1 MTTEPELIPA
11 GALTR
16 QEPMPLAVS
25 DPESILRY
33 AIDKGADVAVIER
46 LMVVRDKLKAESAQA
61 QFDIAM
67 EAFQSECPV
76 IIKNV
81 GVKDNA
87 GKRAYSYAPI
97 EDVEVQIRPVCHK
110 HGFTHKFP
118 KMILGDGTVTA
129 FCQVKHKAGHSELTE
144 VTYRVAAGTRM
155 MSTTQVDA
163 ATETFCKR
171 RALCNAYGLVLA
183 GEDLDGR
190 SRLREKPIGP
200 GGEKPTEPARRPPLQ
215 PTDDAAL
222 KKQLVDLTRSIHL
235 VAKGYKLSDDE
246 KQLLNQFLWDEAI
259 LSDTEVIGDLAGA
272 RLAEVVAKVQCKLKA
287 KPC

>member
-1 MTTEPELIPA
+1 MNDHNLQPVACAEITPPQLEN
-11 GALTR
+11 
-16 QEPMPLAVS
+16 
-25 DPESILRY
+25 DPQAILRY

-87 GKRAYSYAPI
+87 GKRAYAYAPI

-200 GGEKPTEPARRPPLQ
+200 GGEKAAAPIVSTPVE
-215 PTDDAAL
+215 DAAL

-235 VAKGYKLSDDE
+235 VAKGYKLSDTE
-246 KQLLNQFLWDEAI
+246 KQMLNQYLWDEAI
-259 LSDTEVIGDLAGA
+259 ISDTETIADLAGA
-272 RLAEVVAKVQCKLKA
+272 RLAEVVAKVEKKLRGDS
-287 KPC
+287 